1 MTFTKDRTIGLAH
14 IDTKANLIRVLW
26 FWGDNERGHPRSW
39 AINRFDNTLAFKFIK
54 FGIEL
59 FAKVERNSPMRLRHG
74 GTEGSICK

>member
-14 IDTKANLIRVLW
+14 IDTKANLIRVFL
-26 FWGDNERGHPRSW
+26 FWCDNEGRHPRSW
-39 AINRFDNTLAFKFIK
+39 AINRFDNTLAFKFVK

-74 GTEGSICK
+74 GYGGIDM